1 MTSAPRF
8 KIICCSYGIRR
19 AAAFL
24 EQQAVEA
31 QEAQM
36 TRPLPLEAPEPN
48 ANVAAGVLLIAA
60 LEILAVCAA
69 LAILGSIISNLP

>member
-1 MTSAPRF
+1 
-8 KIICCSYGIRR
+8 
-19 AAAFL
+19 
-24 EQQAVEA
+24 
-31 QEAQM
+31 M